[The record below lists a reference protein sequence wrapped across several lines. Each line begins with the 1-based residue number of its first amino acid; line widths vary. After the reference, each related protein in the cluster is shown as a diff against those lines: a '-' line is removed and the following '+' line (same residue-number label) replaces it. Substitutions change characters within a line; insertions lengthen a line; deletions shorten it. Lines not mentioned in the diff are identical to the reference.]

1 MNFNSLH
8 IHWKI
13 LIIIGAITVFILTL
27 LLIVTFIYFE
37 SATKVETNE
46 FNDFFEEFKKDIVD
60 YPNLPKIKE
69 LSSDN
74 YLRNLFDI
82 NITDKYDE
90 TLIMI

>member
-1 MNFNSLH
+1 MNFKSLH

-46 FNDFFEEFKKDIVD
+46 FNDFFEEFKKDYNTGSHYIYILNSNSWPID
-60 YPNLPKIKE
+60 KE
-69 LSSDN
+69 
-74 YLRNLFDI
+74 
-82 NITDKYDE
+82 
-90 TLIMI
+90 M

>member
-1 MNFNSLH
+1 MFW
-8 IHWKI
+8 I
-13 LIIIGAITVFILTL
+13 ILTL

-37 SATKVETNE
+37 SATKVGTNE

-60 YPNLPKIKE
+60 YPVLPKIKE
-69 LSSDN
+69 LSSDK

-82 NITDKYDE
+82 NITDDYDE

>member
-13 LIIIGAITVFILTL
+13 LIIIGAITLFVLTL
-27 LLIVTFIYFE
+27 LLIVTFVYFE
-37 SATKVETNE
+37 GVTKVETNE
-46 FNDFFEEFKKDIVD
+46 FNDFFEKLKKDIVD
-60 YPNLPKIKE
+60 YPDLPKIKE

-82 NITDKYDE
+82 FITDDYDK
-90 TLIMI
+90 TLIII